1 MEDENLVVDKS
12 NLPASESEKAMTKE
26 QITELVK
33 HEKAKA
39 AESVRRELE
48 SKHAMEL
55 EKLRGTPNQ
64 GLGGVKEVDEDKIYK
79 NVTAKLQ
86 ADAEEAEKERAA
98 AEHDVAMR
106 KLSASYF
113 EKLAKGGEKYND
125 FDEIMK
131 GFKHHAFPQIVYL
144 VADKENTADIMY
156 ELAKN
161 PQKLAVVNMWAE
173 KDPERAAAELD
184 KLSESISQ
192 NESAAQEYQPTNPP
206 ISQIK
211 QSNVGMNNGKMSLE
225 DFKKAEWNRF

>member
-1 MEDENLVVDKS
+1 
-12 NLPASESEKAMTKE
+12 
-26 QITELVK
+26 
-33 HEKAKA
+33 
-39 AESVRRELE
+39 
-48 SKHAMEL
+48 
-55 EKLRGTPNQ
+55 
-64 GLGGVKEVDEDKIYK
+64 
-79 NVTAKLQ
+79 
-86 ADAEEAEKERAA
+86 
-98 AEHDVAMR
+98 
-106 KLSASYF
+106 
-113 EKLAKGGEKYND
+113 
-125 FDEIMK
+125 MK